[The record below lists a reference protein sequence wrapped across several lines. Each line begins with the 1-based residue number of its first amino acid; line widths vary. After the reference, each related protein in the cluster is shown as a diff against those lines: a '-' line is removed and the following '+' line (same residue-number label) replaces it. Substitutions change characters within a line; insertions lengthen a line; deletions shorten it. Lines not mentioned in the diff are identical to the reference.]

1 MSEWAEHLPGRPL
14 AAIIATC
21 LLVGCG
27 SGPVSRPAGA
37 TGATVRQERIES
49 HLARLSIGSRT
60 LFSLSLR
67 DLMRILDVPGMS
79 VAVIDRFKIDWTKGY
94 GVLRAGSAM
103 PVTPQTLFQA
113 GSVSKVAA
121 ATGALSMVES
131 GRLALD
137 EDVNRRL
144 TSWRVP
150 DSPFT
155 RDQKVT
161 LRRILSHTAG
171 TSVHYFPGYA
181 VGAPRPSLV
190 QVLKGERPAN
200 TPPVVVTSVP
210 GSAWHYSGGGVCI
223 EQLLMTDVTGLPFPE
238 IMRQRVFDPIGMG
251 SSTYEQP
258 LPPERA
264 ALAASGTYATGS
276 EVAGL
281 WHVYPE
287 MAAAGLWTT
296 PTDLAKLAIELAL
309 SAQGRANHV
318 LSQGMTREML
328 SPQFSRVGEPT
339 WGDKRN
345 PDRMGLGFFLG
356 DSSRPARF
364 GHIGDDEGFSAI
376 LIMFGDTGQGAVI
389 MVNSELGIV
398 MANLVL
404 ANVAKEYGWRY
415 RPPLYPMFV
424 IQLYLFLAVPMALV
438 LASVLG
444 VFYASSRAP
453 HTWIAYALGCVL
465 TVFAHAI
472 PALLG
477 VWPYWMLHPLRGP
490 FAGVLLLMHI
500 TIALF
505 LLAPIWR
512 RRRRRQSATC
522 ESDHHGRVHP
532 PER

>member
-1 MSEWAEHLPGRPL
+1 LLLRRCL
-14 AAIIATC
+14 AVLVAAC
-21 LLVGCG
+21 LLAGCG
-27 SGPVSRPAGA
+27 GGPVSRPQDR
-37 TGATVRQERIES
+37 TGVAARQERIE
-49 HLARLSIGSRT
+49 HNLAALSIGSTT

-67 DLMRILDVPGMS
+67 DLMRVLETPGMS
-79 VAVIDRFKIDWTKGY
+79 VAVIDHFKVDWAKGY
-94 GVLRAGSAM
+94 GLARAGSAM

-113 GSVSKVAA
+113 GSVSKPVTAV
-121 ATGALSMVES
+121 GALSLVES

-144 TSWRVP
+144 TSWKVP

-171 TSVHYFPGYA
+171 TTVHYFPGYA
-181 VGAPRPSLV
+181 VGVPRPTLV
-190 QVLKGERPAN
+190 QVLKGEKPAN

-210 GSAWHYSGGGVCI
+210 GSAWRYSGGGVCI

-238 IMRQRVFDPIGMG
+238 TMRERVFDPIGMN

-264 ALAASGTYATGS
+264 AVAASGTYATGS
-276 EVAGL
+276 EVAGRC
-281 WHVYPE
+281 HVYPE

-309 SAQGRANHV
+309 STQGRANRV
-318 LSQGMTREML
+318 LSQGMAREML
-328 SPQFSRVGEPT
+328 SPQFPRVGEPT

-356 DSSRPARF
+356 DSTRPARF
-364 GHIGDDEGFSAI
+364 GHIGDDEGFAAV
-376 LIMFGDTGQGAVI
+376 LIMFGDTGRGAVI
-389 MVNSELGIV
+389 MVNSEIGIV
-398 MANLVL
+398 LANLVL
-404 ANVAKEYGWRY
+404 ANVAEEYGWQF
-415 RPPLYPMFV
+415 RPPLYPRLLTL
-424 IQLYLFLAVPMALV
+424 LYVFLAVPVALV
-438 LASVLG
+438 LATSLG
-444 VFYASSRAP
+444 IFYASSRAR
-453 HTWIAYALGCVL
+453 HTWIGYVLGCLL

-490 FAGVLLLMHI
+490 FGGALLLMPV
-500 TIALF
+500 TLALL
-505 LLAPIWR
+505 LLAPIWKR
-512 RRRRRQSATC
+512 RRRLRSFRPAG
-522 ESDHHGRVHP
+522 D
-532 PER
+532 